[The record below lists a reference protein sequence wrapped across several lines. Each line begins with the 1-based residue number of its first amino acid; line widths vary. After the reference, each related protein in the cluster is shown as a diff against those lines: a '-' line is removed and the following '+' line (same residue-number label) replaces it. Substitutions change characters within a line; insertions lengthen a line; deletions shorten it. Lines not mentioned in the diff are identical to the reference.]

1 LRTCISA
8 IHAGGMKTAF
18 SCSPGERKIMNHFMV
33 RSFCWHA
40 KAAWICYAWSMDS
53 VLIRYHEI
61 ALKKGNR
68 AYFTELLKRNILA
81 SVKDLGTKE
90 IRSLPARLLLTF
102 KHEIDPVLIS
112 QRIGAVFGVA
122 NFSVVERTPKDV
134 ESLRVRILDSLSG
147 IRFDSFR
154 IETQR
159 GDKTFPLTSPEIN
172 RQLGAAVKEKSGARV
187 DLTNPELTITVEVL
201 PQDAFFGFNKL
212 AGAGGLPVGGS
223 GRLVALISGGFD
235 SPVAA
240 YRMMQ
245 RGCRLIFVHFHGAP
259 YQDKTSQE
267 KVRDLVRTLTRH
279 QFQSRLYFVPF
290 GEIQRQIVASV
301 GRPLRVV
308 LYRRMMLRIAEAVA
322 GAEKAK
328 ALVTGESLGQVA
340 SQTLQ
345 NIAVIQQAATL
356 PILRPLVGMDKQ
368 EIVGQSRRIG
378 TFDISSVPD
387 QDCCQLFVPKHPAT
401 KARPREVAAAESSL
415 DVNALL
421 RLGLDGAVKED
432 FTFPPNNE

>member
-1 LRTCISA
+1 
-8 IHAGGMKTAF
+8 
-18 SCSPGERKIMNHFMV
+18 
-33 RSFCWHA
+33 
-40 KAAWICYAWSMDS
+40 MDS

-68 AYFTELLKRNILA
+68 AYFTELLKRNILTA
-81 SVKDLGTKE
+81 VKDLGAKE

-102 KHEIDPVLIS
+102 KNEVAPEAIS

-122 NFSVVERTPKDV
+122 NFSIVERTAKDI
-134 ESLRVRILDSLSG
+134 EALRARILDSLG
-147 IRFDSFR
+147 DMRFGSFR
-154 IETQR
+154 VETQR
-159 GDKTFPLTSPEIN
+159 GDKTFPFTSPEIN

-187 DLTNPELTITVEVL
+187 DLTNAEFTIIVEIL
-201 PQDAFFGFNKL
+201 PHDAFFGFNKL
-212 AGAGGLPVGGS
+212 PGAGGLPVGAS
-223 GRLVALISGGFD
+223 GRLVSLISGGFD

-240 YRMMQ
+240 YRMLQ
-245 RGCRLIFVHFHGAP
+245 RGCRLIFIHFHGAP

-279 QFQSRLYFVPF
+279 QYQSRLYLVPF
-290 GEIQRQIVASV
+290 GEIQRQIVAAV
-301 GRPLRVV
+301 ARPLRVV
-308 LYRRMMLRIAEAVA
+308 LYRRMMLRIAEVIARN
-322 GAEKAK
+322 EKAK

-340 SQTLQ
+340 SQTLE

-368 EIVGQSRRIG
+368 EIVDQARRIG
-378 TFDISSVPD
+378 TFETSSIPD

-401 KARPREVAAAESSL
+401 KANVREVEEAETNF
-415 DVNALL
+415 DVKELL

-432 FTFPPNNE
+432 FTFPPMSC

>member
-1 LRTCISA
+1 
-8 IHAGGMKTAF
+8 
-18 SCSPGERKIMNHFMV
+18 
-33 RSFCWHA
+33 
-40 KAAWICYAWSMDS
+40 MDS

-81 SVKDLGTKE
+81 AVKDLGAKE

-102 KHEIDPVLIS
+102 KNQVPSETIS
-112 QRIGAVFGVA
+112 QRISAVFGVA
-122 NFSVVERTPKDV
+122 NFSIVERTAKDIDA
-134 ESLRVRILDSLSG
+134 LRSG
-147 IRFDSFR
+147 ILAAINGLRFDSFR
-154 IETQR
+154 VETQR

-172 RQLGAAVKEKSGARV
+172 RQLGGAVKEKSGARV
-187 DLTNPELTITVEVL
+187 DLTHPEFTVTVEVL
-201 PQDAFFGFNKL
+201 PQDAFFGFDKI
-212 AGAGGLPVGGS
+212 AGAGGLPVGAS
-223 GRLVALISGGFD
+223 GRLVSLISGGFD
-235 SPVAA
+235 SPVAS

-279 QFQSRLYFVPF
+279 QFQSRLYIVPF

-301 GRPLRVV
+301 ARPLRVV
-308 LYRRMMLRIAEAVA
+308 LYRRMMLRIAEVIARN
-322 GAEKAK
+322 EKAK

-340 SQTLQ
+340 SQTLD
-345 NIAVIQQAATL
+345 NMAVIQQAALL

-368 EIVGQSRRIG
+368 EIIDQARRIG
-378 TFDISSVPD
+378 TFETSSIPD

-401 KARPREVAAAESSL
+401 KAQFREVEDAETGF
-415 DVNALL
+415 DVKELV
-421 RLGLDGAVKED
+421 RLGLDNAVKED
-432 FTFPPNNE
+432 FSFPK